1 MKNMFITGGSGLV
14 GNHVI
19 NYFLKKKFTV
29 LTTVRSEKSKN
40 YLLKTYEQFCKNK
53 FLLILKQ
60 DFNKK
65 GFEKRILSFM
75 KKEDFTPNILINNA
89 RNIRNISIDRN
100 SDIDDSLW
108 KNEFQLAVV
117 AAYKL
122 TRVLMKNHADNLNRV
137 INISSIYG
145 TVAINKNLQDF
156 SSIPVPMNYSVCK
169 AALIQ
174 MTKEF
179 TAKYADT
186 KITFNSISYGGI
198 KGRESDLFRKKYSEL
213 SPSKKMLDANE
224 ILSALEFLIDKK
236 SSAVNGHNLIVD
248 GGWTVW

>member
-1 MKNMFITGGSGLV
+1 MKNIFITGGSGLV
-14 GNHVI
+14 GKCVI
-19 NYFLKKKFTV
+19 DYFLKKKFTV

-40 YLLKTYEQFCKNK
+40 YLQKTYKEFYRNK
-53 FLLILKQ
+53 LLVLKQ

-75 KKEDFTPNILINNA
+75 KKENFTPNILINNA
-89 RNIRNISIDRN
+89 RNIKNIDIDKN
-100 SDIDDSLW
+100 SDISDSFW
-108 KNEFQLAVV
+108 ENEFQLAVL

-122 TRVLMKNHADNLNRV
+122 TIILMKNYSKNLNRV

-145 TVAINKNLQDF
+145 TVAINKNLQNF
-156 SSIPVPMNYSVCK
+156 SKTPVPMNYSVCK

-179 TAKYADT
+179 TAKFGDT
-186 KITFNSISYGGI
+186 NLTFNSISYGGI
-198 KGRESDLFRKKYSEL
+198 RGRESDLFRKKYSEL
-213 SPSKKMLDANE
+213 SPSKKMLDADE
-224 ILSALEFLIDKK
+224 ILSAIDFLIDKK
-236 SSAVNGHNLIVD
+236 SSAVNGHNLVVD

>member
-1 MKNMFITGGSGLV
+1 MNNIFITGGSGLV
-14 GNHVI
+14 GKCVI
-19 NYFLKKKFTV
+19 DYFLKKKFTV

-40 YLLKTYEQFCKNK
+40 YLQKTYKEFYRNK
-53 FLLILKQ
+53 LLVLKQ

-75 KKEDFTPNILINNA
+75 KKENFTPNILINNA
-89 RNIRNISIDRN
+89 RNIKNIDIDKN
-100 SDIDDSLW
+100 SDISDSFW
-108 KNEFQLAVV
+108 ENEFQLAVL

-122 TRVLMKNHADNLNRV
+122 TIILMKNYSKNLNRV

-145 TVAINKNLQDF
+145 TVAINKNLQNF
-156 SSIPVPMNYSVCK
+156 SKTPVPMNYSVCK

-179 TAKYADT
+179 TAKFGDT
-186 KITFNSISYGGI
+186 NLTFNSISYGGI
-198 KGRESDLFRKKYSEL
+198 RGRESDLFRKKYSEL
-213 SPSKKMLDANE
+213 SPSKKMLDADE
-224 ILSALEFLIDKK
+224 ILSAIDFLIDKK
-236 SSAVNGHNLIVD
+236 SSAVNGHNLVVD